1 MATVD
6 QTKTALAKKDE
17 PIDLVSLI
25 KKAAAELSLALPEH
39 MRAERLV
46 RIATTNIRQVPQLA
60 NCTPE
65 SFLGA
70 LFTAAQLGIEP
81 IAGRAYI
88 LPFYNSKKKPDGTWH
103 KVLEAQFLIGYKGL
117 AELFYRHEK
126 AVMLNW
132 GVVKAADEFQYELGT
147 NAYLK
152 HKPAAGDRGVTYG
165 FYVIADL
172 GKAKPFL
179 YMSLDECLEH
189 GKKHSKTYDKKTG
202 NFYDSSPWATNRDAM
217 CLKTVLIQLCKV
229 LPLSF
234 EIQRAIEQDETSREY
249 RKGVKDILDVPSTT
263 SWAEPPAIAAPKDP
277 SDPGEPPTQQKEAKQ
292 SDEIPFGE

>member
-1 MATVD
+1 MSTID
-6 QTKTALAKKDE
+6 QTKTALAKKDD
-17 PIDLVSLI
+17 PIDLVALI

-60 NCTPE
+60 KCTPE

-88 LPFYNSKKKPDGTWH
+88 LPFYNSKKKPDGSWH

-132 GVVKAADEFQYELGT
+132 GVVKAGDEFKYELGT
-147 NAYLK
+147 EAYLK
-152 HKPAAGDRGVTYG
+152 HIPAQERGETLG

-179 YMSLDECLEH
+179 YMTLSECLDH
-189 GKKHSKTYDKKTG
+189 GQKHSKTYDKKTSA
-202 NFYDSSPWATNRDAM
+202 FYEASPWNTNRDAM

-249 RKGVKDILDVPSTT
+249 RKGVKDILDTPSTT
-263 SWAEPPAIAAPKDP
+263 TWTDPPQIEAKKEDEPPMEGPK
-277 SDPGEPPTQQKEAKQ
+277 S
-292 SDEIPFGE
+292 EIPFGE

>member
-1 MATVD
+1 MANTES
-6 QTKTALAKKDE
+6 TKQALQAKPE
-17 PIDLVSLI
+17 PLDLVALI
-25 KKAAAELSLALPEH
+25 KKAASELSLALPEH

-46 RIATTNIRQVPQLA
+46 RIATTNIRQVPQLS

-81 IAGRAYI
+81 IAGRAYL

-103 KVLEAQFLIGYKGL
+103 KVLEAQFVMGYRGL

-132 GVVKAADEFQYELGT
+132 GVVKANDEFKYELGT
-147 NAYLK
+147 EAFLK
-152 HKPAAGDRGVTYG
+152 HVPAKEDRGETVG

-172 GKAKPFL
+172 GKARPFH
-179 YMSLDECLEH
+179 YMALDECLDH
-189 GKKHSKTYDKKTG
+189 GRKHSKTYDKKTG
-202 NFYDSSPWATNRDAM
+202 VFYENSPWATNRDAM

-234 EIQRAIEQDETSREY
+234 EIQRAIEHDETSREY
-249 RKGVKDILDVPSTT
+249 RDGVKDVLDAPSTT
-263 SWAEPPAIAAPKDP
+263 NWNEPAQLDAPKEAEPATLGKDGKP
-277 SDPGEPPTQQKEAKQ
+277 IE
-292 SDEIPFGE
+292 FGS

>member
-1 MATVD
+1 MGSVES
-6 QTKTALAKKDE
+6 TKQALQKKDE
-17 PIDLVSLI
+17 PIDLVALI
-25 KKAAAELSLALPEH
+25 KKAASELSLALPEH

-88 LPFYNSKKKPDGTWH
+88 LPFYNSKKKPDGSWH

-132 GVVKAADEFQYELGT
+132 GIVKAGDEFKYELGT
-147 NAYLK
+147 EAYLK
-152 HKPAAGDRGVTYG
+152 HIPAQERGETLG

-179 YMSLDECLEH
+179 YMTLTECLEH
-189 GKKHSKTYDKKTG
+189 GRKHSKTYDKKTDR
-202 NFYDSSPWATNRDAM
+202 FYDSSPWATNRDAM

-234 EIQRAIEQDETSREY
+234 EIQRAIENDETSREY
-249 RKGVKDILDVPSTT
+249 RKGVKDILDTPSTT
-263 SWAEPPAIAAPKDP
+263 SWQEPPAAIDAPKEKDP
-277 SDPGEPPTQQKEAKQ
+277 DDPGEPPANSKSS
-292 SDEIPFGE
+292 SDIPFGE

>member
-1 MATVD
+1 MANVEAAK
-6 QTKTALAKKDE
+6 QALAKKEE
-17 PIDLVSLI
+17 PMDLVALI
-25 KKAAAELSLALPEH
+25 KKAASELSLALPEH

-60 NCTPE
+60 KCTPE

-70 LFTAAQLGIEP
+70 LFTAAQLGVEP

-88 LPFYNSKKKPDGTWH
+88 LPFFNSKKKPDGSWH
-103 KVLEAQFLIGYKGL
+103 KVLEAQFVMGYRGL

-132 GVVKAADEFQYELGT
+132 GVVKFNDEFKYELGT
-147 NAYLK
+147 DAFLK
-152 HKPAAGDRGVTYG
+152 HVPAKDDRGDTIG

-172 GKAKPFL
+172 GKAKPFH
-179 YMSLDECLEH
+179 YMSLQECLEH
-189 GKKHSKTYDKKTG
+189 AVKHSKTYDKKT
-202 NFYDSSPWATNRDAM
+202 NEFYENSPWSTNRDAM
-217 CLKTVLIQLCKV
+217 CLKTCLIQLCKV

-249 RKGVKDILDVPSTT
+249 RKGVKDILDTPSTT
-263 SWAEPPAIAAPKDP
+263 TWNEPPLIEPKKEDN
-277 SDPGEPPTQQKEAKQ
+277 DIGEPPLNAK
-292 SDEIPFGE
+292 SESTIPFGE

>member
-1 MATVD
+1 MANLES
-6 QTKTALAKKDE
+6 TKQALQAKQE
-17 PIDLVSLI
+17 PIDLVALI
-25 KKAAAELSLALPEH
+25 KKAASELSLALPEH

-46 RIATTNIRQVPQLA
+46 RIATTNIRQVPQLS

-81 IAGRAYI
+81 IAGRAYL

-103 KVLEAQFLIGYKGL
+103 KVLEAQFVMGYRGL

-132 GVVKAADEFQYELGT
+132 GVVKANDEFKYELGT
-147 NAYLK
+147 ESFLK
-152 HKPAAGDRGVTYG
+152 HVPAKADRGETIG
-165 FYVIADL
+165 FYVVADL
-172 GKAKPFL
+172 GKAKPFH
-179 YMSLDECLEH
+179 YMSLDECLDH
-189 GKKHSKTYDKKTG
+189 GRKHSKTYDKKT
-202 NFYDSSPWATNRDAM
+202 NAFYDNSPWATNRDAM

-249 RKGVKDILDVPSTT
+249 RKGVSDILDAPSTT
-263 SWAEPPAIAAPKDP
+263 NWNEPAQIDAPKEADLGKDGKP
-277 SDPGEPPTQQKEAKQ
+277 IELGE
-292 SDEIPFGE
+292 

>member
-1 MATVD
+1 MASVDSTKQALTKKPETVD
-6 QTKTALAKKDE
+6 
-17 PIDLVSLI
+17 LVALI

-81 IAGRAYI
+81 IAGRAYL
-88 LPFYNSKKKPDGTWH
+88 LPYFNSKKMPDGTWH
-103 KVLEAQFLIGYKGL
+103 KILEAQFVMGYRGL

-132 GVVKAADEFQYELGT
+132 GIVKAGDEFKYELGT
-147 NAYLK
+147 EAYLK
-152 HKPAAGDRGVTYG
+152 HIPAQNRGETLG

-172 GKAKPFL
+172 GKAKPFH

-189 GKKHSKTYDKKTG
+189 GRKHSKTYDKKTG
-202 NFYDSSPWATNRDAM
+202 SFYENSPWATNRDAM
-217 CLKTVLIQLCKV
+217 ALKTVLIQLCKV

-249 RKGVKDILDVPSTT
+249 RKGVKDILDAPNNTNWQEQPT
-263 SWAEPPAIAAPKDP
+263 IDAPKTEEPPESSATKSAPD
-277 SDPGEPPTQQKEAKQ
+277 
-292 SDEIPFGE
+292 IPFGK